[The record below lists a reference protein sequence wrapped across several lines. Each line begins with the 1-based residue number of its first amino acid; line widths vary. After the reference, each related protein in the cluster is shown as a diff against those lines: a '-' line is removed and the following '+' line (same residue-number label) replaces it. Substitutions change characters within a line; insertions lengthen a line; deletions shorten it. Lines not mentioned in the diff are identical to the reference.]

1 MANVVGNPTLFDEWK
16 SEMELMSGRI
26 KGVRQRLYDNL
37 SAKDKSGK
45 DWAFVLR
52 QIGMFSF
59 TGLNK
64 AQSDNMTNKWHVYM
78 TKDGRISLAGLSL
91 AKCEYLADAII
102 DSYYN
107 VS

>member
-1 MANVVGNPTLFDEWK
+1 
-16 SEMELMSGRI
+16 MELMSGRI
-26 KGVRQRLYDNL
+26 KDVRQRLYDNFL
-37 SAKDKSGK
+37 S
-45 DWAFVLR
+45 FVLR

-64 AQSDNMTNKWHVYM
+64 VQSESMSNKWHVYM
-78 TKDGRISLAGLSL
+78 TKDGRISLAGMSLS
-91 AKCEYLADAII
+91 KCEYLADAII